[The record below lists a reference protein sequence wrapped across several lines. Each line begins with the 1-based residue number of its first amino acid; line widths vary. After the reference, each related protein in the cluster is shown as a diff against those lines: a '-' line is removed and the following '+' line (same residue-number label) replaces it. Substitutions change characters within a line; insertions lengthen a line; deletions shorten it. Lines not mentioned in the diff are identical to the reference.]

1 MSESNKQL
9 TPKKLLTPQQF
20 ADRVGISVN
29 TANCWRNLKRGP
41 RFIKIGKSV
50 RYSEEDI
57 MEWLEQQTR
66 EGTSRQNLQT
76 Y

>member
-1 MSESNKQL
+1 MSEL
-9 TPKKLLTPQQF
+9 TPKKLLTVKQF
-20 ADRVGISVN
+20 ADRIDISVN
-29 TANCWRNLKRGP
+29 TANCWRSLKRGP

-57 MEWLEQQTR
+57 AEWLEQQTR